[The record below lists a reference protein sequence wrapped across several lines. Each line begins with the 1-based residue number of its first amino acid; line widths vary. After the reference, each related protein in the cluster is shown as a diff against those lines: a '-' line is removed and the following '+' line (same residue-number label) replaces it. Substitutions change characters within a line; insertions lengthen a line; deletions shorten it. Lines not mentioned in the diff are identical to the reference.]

1 MRGLLLGVDED
12 QRVMALYSFIAE
24 EKADADSP
32 WSVAEMCRW
41 LGVSRSGFYDWEA
54 RGPSPRELS
63 DAQLATEIE
72 AIFVASGETY
82 GSPRVH
88 RWLRRQGFRVGR
100 KRVARIMCQRG
111 WVGQV
116 GRSKVRTTVAD
127 KTAAPS
133 ADLVARDFNPAA
145 PDRTWAGDITYVAT
159 GEGWLYLATVIDL
172 YSRRVIGWSITDH
185 LRTEL
190 VADALTMA
198 IATRGGVVEG
208 VIFHSDRG
216 CLGGLN
222 RSSQRL
228 DRGGVPWGLCG
239 SGSGRCSCIG
249 GRCRRRV
256 GRRWRGGRTGWSSG
270 RQSREVRR
278 RRTPHWGSVCHP
290 RLGHGGSVTLAA

>member
-145 PDRTWAGDITYVAT
+145 PDRTWAGTSPTSPPVRA
-159 GEGWLYLATVIDL
+159 
-172 YSRRVIGWSITDH
+172 
-185 LRTEL
+185 
-190 VADALTMA
+190 
-198 IATRGGVVEG
+198 
-208 VIFHSDRG
+208 G
-216 CLGGLN
+216 CTW
-222 RSSQRL
+222 
-228 DRGGVPWGLCG
+228 P
-239 SGSGRCSCIG
+239 
-249 GRCRRRV
+249 
-256 GRRWRGGRTGWSSG
+256 
-270 RQSREVRR
+270 
-278 RRTPHWGSVCHP
+278 P
-290 RLGHGGSVTLAA
+290 